1 MKFKGA
7 QVSIAVVCLILG
19 IMLAVQFRSNENSPR
34 NLSGD
39 RWTEITVQLDNL
51 QRERDFLAEEVLS
64 LREKLE
70 DAASNQQ
77 GNTVKA
83 LNEEL
88 AKANM
93 AAGLVAV
100 KGKGIIVTLNDSPR
114 GLQPGEDPNL
124 YLIHDEDLL
133 KVVNELWAAGAEA
146 ISVNGHRLVTNSEI
160 RCAGTTILVNV
171 NKIAPPFVINAI
183 GDPEILESSLRIKG
197 GWLETLQLWGIQ
209 AQIQPSDSIEV
220 PAYKGLMK
228 FQYAQPVKSS

>member
-1 MKFKGA
+1 
-7 QVSIAVVCLILG
+7 
-19 IMLAVQFRSNENSPR
+19 MLAVQFRSNENSPR

-183 GDPEILESSLRIKG
+183 GDPEILETSLRIKG
-197 GWLETLQLWGIQ
+197 GWLSYLENFGIQ
-209 AQIQPSDSIEV
+209 SQIQPSDSIEV
-220 PAYKGLMK
+220 PAYKGSMK

>member
-1 MKFKGA
+1 M
-7 QVSIAVVCLILG
+7 AVVCLILG

-34 NLSGD
+34 NLAGD

-88 AKANM
+88 VKANM

-100 KGKGIIVTLNDSPR
+100 RGKGVIVTLNDSPR

-133 KVVNELWAAGAEA
+133 KVVNELRAAGAEA
-146 ISVNGHRLVTNSEI
+146 ISINGNRLIANSEI

-183 GDPEILESSLRIKG
+183 GDPEVLESSLRIKG
-197 GWLETLQLWGIQ
+197 GWLETLQIWGIQ
-209 AQIQPSDSIEV
+209 AQIQSSDSIEV
-220 PAYKGLMK
+220 PAYKGSIK
-228 FQYAQPVKSS
+228 FQYAEPVKSS

>member
-88 AKANM
+88 VKASM

-146 ISVNGHRLVTNSEI
+146 ISINGHRLVTNSEI

-183 GDPEILESSLRIKG
+183 GDPEILETSLRIKG
-197 GWLETLQLWGIQ
+197 GWLSYLENFGIQ
-209 AQIQPSDSIEV
+209 SQIQPSDSIEV
-220 PAYKGLMK
+220 PAYKGSMK
-228 FQYAQPVKSS
+228 FQYAQPVKSK

>member
-7 QVSIAVVCLILG
+7 QVSMAIVCLILG

-34 NLSGD
+34 NPSGD
-39 RWTEITVQLDNL
+39 RWTEITVQLENL

-70 DAASNQQ
+70 ETASNQQ
-77 GNTVKA
+77 GDAIKA
-83 LNEEL
+83 IKDEL
-88 AKANM
+88 TKANM

-100 KGKGIIVTLNDSPR
+100 KGQGVIVTLNDSPR

-133 KVVNELWAAGAEA
+133 KVVNELRAAGAEA
-146 ISVNGHRLVTNSEI
+146 ISINGHRLVANSEI

-183 GDPEILESSLRIKG
+183 GDPEILESSLKIKG
-197 GWLETLQLWGIQ
+197 GWLETLQIWGLQ
-209 AQIQPSDSIEV
+209 TQIQTSDSIEV
-220 PAYKGLMK
+220 PAFKGSMK
-228 FQYAQPVKSS
+228 FQYAEPVKSS